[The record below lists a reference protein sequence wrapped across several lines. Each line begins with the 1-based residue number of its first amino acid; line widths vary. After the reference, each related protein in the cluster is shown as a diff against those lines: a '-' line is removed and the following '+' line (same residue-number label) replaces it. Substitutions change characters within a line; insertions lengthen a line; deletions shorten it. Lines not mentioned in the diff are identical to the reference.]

1 MEKEIKGAKGNRL
14 REKVFRLFNKQ
25 SGGKNDLLSL
35 VNEIEKKYN
44 ISKRSF
50 REIIVELYI
59 PSPQNFL
66 ILVLIF
72 TMLFF
77 LSSSFSFGQIPKES
91 NTYQNLVTI
100 LAGISAII
108 FALVIFIAESSHES
122 EESDKMRVLLKQG
135 FLFPLVTVVILT
147 FIILL
152 SGYANSSTIVLIMF
166 IGFFTI
172 FSISNIIRTLLI
184 KNLFFQKR
192 TELLKERFKQSI
204 GWEID
209 KRLGDNILLSKL
221 EKEIM
226 LVFNPL
232 AKGENK
238 YYIFRSQKSGIII
251 NINLEKLKQFGE
263 LLEEEAYRNGK
274 TFYKD
279 VVVISS
285 NTLIKGSGNLKSE
298 IKEPPNKTPLEENKN
313 RYLLKGFRETV
324 DKVHNELICID
335 KELIKDQKNQNTLHK
350 LENLVKDC
358 FTVEKSYDFSKEIR
372 MEIEGLRDQFI
383 KAIRNGL
390 ELNDLEKIYISLA
403 EGFLET
409 ISKLGGYSLNQARE
423 ERYSL
428 FGGFKEIQWLSS
440 DIKDFFQEAAKAED
454 SKIISDVFY
463 LPIAIAL
470 RAIDFKEQYIFQEF
484 IEFNDYLYFYAFKMQ
499 DKNKDLKRF
508 MVDRAWRHLSELGNF
523 YITSRLTDSSSN
535 KQDLETYKDFA
546 IYLFYPFQKL
556 LKKSFDNK
564 DFESFKQFYDA
575 TLNLFST
582 FYPNGPISKNISKEI
597 NAKRKQ
603 MLFGV
608 ASWIF
613 DKFSQ
618 NKSDLQ
624 LKMFYDT
631 VRNAF
636 SEDIEE
642 FTEVFI
648 NCSIDYWGWDS
659 WEIGETKEGEVHFV
673 HFPDKLNKFFVVN
686 ALSILSSKTDEEII
700 GIELPY
706 DRDFASLIGDKNSD
720 LNKVLTDINSNPDN
734 WNFVLS
740 DEAIGK
746 IHSFRELLERV
757 KVTQEEK
764 DSEEKRQKTI
774 SEKKVEEFKEE
785 IVKGFYEQATLRQIF
800 KYYNLYQDKTK
811 EISGD
816 EKHKYGFFSILDDK
830 AAFFEEWYVHYLD
843 WGKGYGRNLA
853 SSENSFLLDEI
864 IKSCTKISESAFE
877 DKLESFEN
885 PGNVIIITTNMSQS
899 WRFFE
904 NTKKFIPEWYK
915 NSQDYKDLP
924 TINLAGWEGWYKLEE
939 KLIPIF
945 GIFHGKANGSILILD
960 KSKLGNL
967 VQFSPL
973 SEKDDQRSLKDIF
986 FIDVKPLSER
996 GDLIEKLINEQ
1007 PEWLVKKYKEREQ
1020 QVQYLQELAVINI
1033 YESFEYPKTED
1044 FKGYIFAPK

>member
-1 MEKEIKGAKGNRL
+1 MWF
-14 REKVFRLFNKQ
+14 REEVFRLFNKQ
-25 SGGKNDLLSL
+25 GRKKNDILSL
-35 VNEIEKKYN
+35 VKETKRKHNIPKK
-44 ISKRSF
+44 SF
-50 REIIVELYI
+50 REIIAELYI
-59 PSPQNFL
+59 PSRQNFL
-66 ILVLIF
+66 IFVLIVTIF
-72 TMLFF
+72 FF
-77 LSSSFSFGQIPKES
+77 LSSSFPFGKIPKES

-108 FALVIFIAESSHES
+108 FALVIFIAESSHEG
-122 EESDKMRVLLKQG
+122 EDTDKMRVLLKQSY
-135 FLFPLVTVVILT
+135 LSPLVTVVILT
-147 FIILL
+147 FITLL
-152 SGYANSSTIVLIMF
+152 SEYANFFTIVLIIL
-166 IGFFTI
+166 IGIFTI

-184 KNLFFQKR
+184 KYLFFQKR
-192 TELLKERFKQSI
+192 IELLKERFKQSI

-279 VVVISS
+279 VLVEGTESID
-285 NTLIKGSGNLKSE
+285 NKTN
-298 IKEPPNKTPLEENKN
+298 EPPNKKPLEQNRN

-324 DKVHNELICID
+324 DEAHNELICID
-335 KELIKDQKNQNTLHK
+335 KELIKDQKNQDTLHK

-390 ELNDLEKIYISLA
+390 ELSKFKEMYISLA
-403 EGFLET
+403 EAFLET
-409 ISKLGGYSLNQARE
+409 ISKYGGYSLKQARE
-423 ERYSL
+423 ERHSL
-428 FGGFKEIQWLSS
+428 FGGFKEIQWLLSHVRE
-440 DIKDFFQEAAKAED
+440 FLQEAAKTKD
-454 SKIISDVFY
+454 VGIIDDVFY
-463 LPIAIAL
+463 LPIAIAH
-470 RAIDFKEQYIFQEF
+470 RAIDYKDQYIFQEF
-484 IEFNDYLYFYAFKMQ
+484 IEFSDYLYLYAFKMP
-499 DKNKDLKRF
+499 DEDSKKILFDH
-508 MVDRAWRHLSELGNF
+508 AWRYLRELGDF
-523 YITSRLTDSSSN
+523 YITSKLMDSSSN
-535 KQDLETYKDFA
+535 EQDLKTYEDFA

-556 LKKSFDNK
+556 LKESFDNK
-564 DFESFKQFYDA
+564 DFKSFQQFYDA

-582 FYPNGPISKNISKEI
+582 FKSKESISENISKEI

-608 ASWIF
+608 VSWIF

-618 NKSDLQ
+618 DKDDSL
-624 LKMFYDT
+624 LKMLYDT

-636 SEDIEE
+636 SKDIEE

-648 NCSIDYWGWDS
+648 NCSIGYWGWDL
-659 WEIGETKEGEVHFV
+659 WETEEAKEGEVHFI
-673 HFPDKLNKFFVVN
+673 HFSEKLHKFFTVKF
-686 ALSILSSKTDEEII
+686 LSILSTKTDEEIQ

-734 WNFVLS
+734 WKFVLS

-746 IHSFRELLERV
+746 IPSFRELLERV
-757 KVTQEEK
+757 KVAQEEK

-774 SEKKVEEFKEE
+774 SEKRVEEFKEE
-785 IVKGFYEQATLRQIF
+785 VVKGFYEQATLRQIF

-816 EKHKYGFFSILDDK
+816 EKHKYGFFNFLDDK
-830 AAFFEEWYVHYLD
+830 AAFFEEWYVYYLD
-843 WGKGYGRNLA
+843 WGKNYGRNLA

-864 IKSCTKISESAFE
+864 MKECTEIKESAFE
-877 DKLESFEN
+877 DKLGSFEN

-960 KSKLGNL
+960 KSKLGYL
-967 VQFSPL
+967 KQYSPL
-973 SEKDDQRSLKDIF
+973 SKKDGQRFLKDIF
-986 FIDVKPLSER
+986 FIDVQPLLEKSE
-996 GDLIEKLINEQ
+996 IYEKLINEQ

-1020 QVQYLQELAVINI
+1020 QIQYLQELAVINI
-1033 YESFEYPKTED
+1033 YESFEYSKTED